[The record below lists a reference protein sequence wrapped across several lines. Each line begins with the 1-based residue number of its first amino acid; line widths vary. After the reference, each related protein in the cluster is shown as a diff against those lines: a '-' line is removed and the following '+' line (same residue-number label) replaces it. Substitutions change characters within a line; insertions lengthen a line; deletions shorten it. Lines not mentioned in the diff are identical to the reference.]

1 MPGNVP
7 DPKGVH
13 AAVDDGA
20 IPAKLAVYAE
30 SEPAPT
36 QARKGSSTKATQSQI
51 SVSEAGQRQSRQPIN
66 SVERRVEAHVQ
77 DIGVEGPDA
86 LQCDQNRPG
95 ALCAAAILIQPL
107 GTASIAAATANLPRC
122 T

>member
-1 MPGNVP
+1 MEGQKRDRKAAMPGNVP

-30 SEPAPT
+30 SEPAPHP
-36 QARKGSSTKATQSQI
+36 RKLVKAHRPRQHNPKFQYL
-51 SVSEAGQRQSRQPIN
+51 EAGQRQSRQPIN

-86 LQCDQNRPG
+86 LQCDQNRLRARY
-95 ALCAAAILIQPL
+95 ALRPF
-107 GTASIAAATANLPRC
+107 
-122 T
+122 